1 MFCFLC
7 ASVYKKMVFCYST
20 IEYKGG
26 NYMVTIKEIADKSG
40 VSTSTVSRILNSDE
54 SLKVSSKTRSRV
66 LEIAEK
72 LNYKKIPFTKQSK
85 GVIAITN
92 WYTKEMS
99 VTDLY
104 FRSIRWGAETTL
116 KSAGYNIKR
125 YIFNEELPDS
135 QEVDGIIAIGYYDKQ
150 ELNKLKKIGKP
161 LVIINQNTLSEGIS
175 SVSADYQQPVI
186 EIIDY
191 FSNQGHQA
199 IGLIAASN
207 KNEGEDPRYSAFINE
222 MSNRKLLDTDYIFW
236 GNYSIESGYQAMKNA
251 ITVLGEKLPTAFF
264 CISDTMAIGAL
275 RALSENN
282 IAVPERVSLIG
293 FGDLEVGKYFSPSLS
308 TVSLATRQM
317 GMYGA
322 LTLQNIISGAQT
334 HATHLITSTSL
345 IYRESS

>member
-1 MFCFLC
+1 M
-7 ASVYKKMVFCYST
+7 
-20 IEYKGG
+20 
-26 NYMVTIKEIADKSG
+26 
-40 VSTSTVSRILNSDE
+40 
-54 SLKVSSKTRSRV
+54 
-66 LEIAEK
+66 
-72 LNYKKIPFTKQSK
+72 
-85 GVIAITN
+85 
-92 WYTKEMS
+92 
-99 VTDLY
+99 
-104 FRSIRWGAETTL
+104 
-116 KSAGYNIKR
+116 
-125 YIFNEELPDS
+125 
-135 QEVDGIIAIGYYDKQ
+135 
-150 ELNKLKKIGKP
+150 
-161 LVIINQNTLSEGIS
+161 SEGIS

-264 CISDTMAIGAL
+264 SISDTMAIGAL

-308 TVSLATRQM
+308 TVRLATRQM

-334 HATHLITSTSL
+334 HATHLITSTSI

>member
-7 ASVYKKMVFCYST
+7 VSVYKEMVFCYST
-20 IEYKGG
+20 IEYQGG
-26 NYMVTIKEIADKSG
+26 NYMVTIKEIAEKSG

-72 LNYKKIPFTKQSK
+72 LNYKKTPFTKESK

-150 ELNKLKKIGKP
+150 ELNKLKKNRK
-161 LVIINQNTLSEGIS
+161 T
-175 SVSADYQQPVI
+175 
-186 EIIDY
+186 
-191 FSNQGHQA
+191 FSNH
-199 IGLIAASN
+199 
-207 KNEGEDPRYSAFINE
+207 
-222 MSNRKLLDTDYIFW
+222 
-236 GNYSIESGYQAMKNA
+236 
-251 ITVLGEKLPTAFF
+251 
-264 CISDTMAIGAL
+264 
-275 RALSENN
+275 
-282 IAVPERVSLIG
+282 
-293 FGDLEVGKYFSPSLS
+293 
-308 TVSLATRQM
+308 
-317 GMYGA
+317 
-322 LTLQNIISGAQT
+322 
-334 HATHLITSTSL
+334 
-345 IYRESS
+345 